1 MADDSPMPLD
11 DADASPRQWV
21 AVSNEMIM
29 ARLDWDI
36 MMHRI
41 LMVLLSQ
48 IDSKNDDSF
57 QVQRVPVR
65 RIRDMAQVSQ
75 KSIHEEAA
83 EATAR
88 LVREPIEFWSA
99 DKKDYEGYPIFS
111 TCKYK
116 SREGMIEAKFN
127 EDARPY
133 LLQLREHFT
142 QYRLRQAIPLST
154 PYAIRTYEIAKM
166 IERPGERRSRQI
178 PISRFRQMF
187 SLEDKYERHSDM
199 RRRVIDPSVEQVN
212 EKTDVDVRC
221 EDVRDGQTPIALQ
234 WTVES
239 ADTAQEGDEEAPAA
253 RHAPTAPEKSEHE
266 TWFEGL
272 SPEVQE
278 EVLTEARE
286 RAKSSGY
293 TEERPRSFS
302 AGVMQ
307 MISRIYREQTAEEA
321 PAEEAS

>member
-1 MADDSPMPLD
+1 MPID
-11 DADASPRQWV
+11 EAQSSPRQWV
-21 AVSNEMIM
+21 AVSNDMIM

-41 LMVLLSQ
+41 LMVLISQ
-48 IDSKNDDSF
+48 IDSKNDEAF
-57 QVQRVPVR
+57 RMQRVPVR

-111 TCKYK
+111 RCKYK

-133 LLQLREHFT
+133 LLQLRDHFT

-178 PISRFRQMF
+178 PVGRFRKMF
-187 SLEDKYERHSDM
+187 GLEDKYERHSDM
-199 RRRVIDPSVEQVN
+199 RRRVIVPSVEQVN
-212 EKTDVDVRC
+212 EKTDVNVRC

-239 ADTAQEGDEEAPAA
+239 TVEGPEENDKEAPSRHTPAA
-253 RHAPTAPEKSEHE
+253 LERSEHE
-266 TWFEGL
+266 AWFEGL
-272 SPEVQE
+272 SSE
-278 EVLTEARE
+278 EQDAVLKEART

-293 TEERPRSFS
+293 TEDRPRSFS

-307 MISRIYREQTAEEA
+307 MISRIHRERTA
-321 PAEEAS
+321 

>member
-1 MADDSPMPLD
+1 MADGALAPSDDTSPVEK
-11 DADASPRQWV
+11 AASSPNQWV

-41 LMVLLSQ
+41 LMVLISQ
-48 IDSKNDDSF
+48 IDSKNDEAF
-57 QVQRVPVR
+57 RMQRVPAR

-75 KSIHEEAA
+75 KSIHEEVA

-99 DKKDYEGYPIFS
+99 DKKSYEGYPIFS

-166 IERPGERRSRQI
+166 IERPGERRVRQI
-178 PISRFRQMF
+178 PVGRFRKMF
-187 SLEDKYERHSDM
+187 SLEDKYSRHNDM
-199 RRRVIDPSVEQVN
+199 RRRVIGPSVEQVN
-212 EKTDVDVRC
+212 EKTDVNVRC
-221 EDVRDGQTPIALQ
+221 TDVRDGQTPIALQ
-234 WTVES
+234 WIVES
-239 ADTAQEGDEEAPAA
+239 TDSGRNEDESGPSP
-253 RHAPTAPEKSEHE
+253 RHAPAPLEKSEHE
-266 TWFEGL
+266 AWFEDL
-272 SPEVQE
+272 SPEEQKDVIE
-278 EVLTEARE
+278 EARA
-286 RAKSSGY
+286 RAKKNGY
-293 TEERPRSFS
+293 TEDRPRTFS
-302 AGVMQ
+302 AGVIQ
-307 MISRIYREQTAEEA
+307 MISQIYREG
-321 PAEEAS
+321 PD

>member
-1 MADDSPMPLD
+1 
-11 DADASPRQWV
+11 
-21 AVSNEMIM
+21 MIM

-41 LMVLLSQ
+41 LMVLISQ

-57 QVQRVPVR
+57 RIQRVPVH

-99 DKKDYEGYPIFS
+99 DKKDYKGYPIFAM
-111 TCKYK
+111 CEYK
-116 SREGMIEAKFN
+116 SQEGMIEAKFN
-127 EDARPY
+127 QDARPY
-133 LLQLREHFT
+133 LLQLRDHFT

-178 PISRFRQMF
+178 PVGRFRKMF

-212 EKTDVDVRC
+212 EKTDVNVRC

-239 ADTAQEGDEEAPAA
+239 TTSDQNEEVNAPSP
-253 RHAPTAPEKSEHE
+253 RHVPASLEKSEHE

-272 SPEVQE
+272 SSE
-278 EVLTEARE
+278 EQKSVIEEART
-286 RAKSSGY
+286 RAKKSGY
-293 TEERPRSFS
+293 TEEQPRSFS

-307 MISRIYREQTAEEA
+307 MISRIYQERIG
-321 PAEEAS
+321 

>member
-1 MADDSPMPLD
+1 
-11 DADASPRQWV
+11 
-21 AVSNEMIM
+21 MIM

-41 LMVLLSQ
+41 LMVLISQ

-57 QVQRVPVR
+57 QIQRVPVR

-127 EDARPY
+127 QDARPY
-133 LLQLREHFT
+133 LLQLRDHFT

-178 PISRFRQMF
+178 PVGRFRKMF
-187 SLEDKYERHSDM
+187 SLEDKYARHSDM
-199 RRRVIDPSVEQVN
+199 RRRVIDPSLEEVN

-221 EDVRDGQTPIALQ
+221 RDVRDGQTPVALQ
-234 WTVES
+234 WSVES
-239 ADTAQEGDEEAPAA
+239 KAAGQEKDEEASPRHVPASL
-253 RHAPTAPEKSEHE
+253 EKSKHE
-266 TWFEGL
+266 TWFENL
-272 SPEVQE
+272 APEEQKSVIE
-278 EVLTEARE
+278 EART
-286 RAKSSGY
+286 RAEKSGY
-293 TEERPRSFS
+293 TEDRPRSFS

-307 MISRIYREQTAEEA
+307 MISRIYRERAEEKA
-321 PAEEAS
+321 PSGEKAR

>member
-1 MADDSPMPLD
+1 
-11 DADASPRQWV
+11 
-21 AVSNEMIM
+21 MIM

-41 LMVLLSQ
+41 LMVLISQ

-57 QVQRVPVR
+57 QIQHVPVR

-116 SREGMIEAKFN
+116 SRAGRIEAKFN

-133 LLQLREHFT
+133 LLQLRKHFT

-178 PISRFRQMF
+178 PVSRFRKMF
-187 SLEDKYERHSDM
+187 SLEDKYDRHRDM
-199 RRRVIDPSVEQVN
+199 RRRVIDPSIEQVN
-212 EKTDVDVRC
+212 EKTDVHVRC

-234 WTVES
+234 WTVTASGQDKSGQEAES
-239 ADTAQEGDEEAPAA
+239 GHGKETPSPRHVPASL
-253 RHAPTAPEKSEHE
+253 EKSQHE
-266 TWFEGL
+266 AWYESL
-272 SPEVQE
+272 SPEQQE
-278 EVLTEARE
+278 EVIKEART
-286 RAKSSGY
+286 RAKKSGY
-293 TEERPRSFS
+293 KEDRPRSFS

-307 MISRIYREQTAEEA
+307 MISRIYREHEGAEEA
-321 PAEEAS
+321 P